1 MFLWRLPACKVALQ
15 PTKSG
20 SQPEV
25 NQTLDIIAAGRKP
38 GISLPRFVALRLAQ
52 FGQERPLTPLSFDF
66 GDW

>member
-25 NQTLDIIAAGRKP
+25 K
-38 GISLPRFVALRLAQ
+38 
-52 FGQERPLTPLSFDF
+52 RPLTPLSFDF
-66 GDW
+66 GDWQTIQNAKPGKYL